1 MLSFNPANAQWP
13 FQMLF
18 SSMHCL
24 LHVPISLV
32 TKVLELL
39 NWNWEVF
46 FLQEE
51 QSWANW
57 SCPDRCRLSFQSTA
71 TEILFW
77 EKSHQKHLRKC
88 TLVEQQGAC
97 TVFEGDSKPPVLTDS
112 RTNTVST
119 SQIQDLLYPS
129 SPWSRQLPG
138 FRCKL
143 STFQLLEAVARVVNS
158 GDNSGK

>member
-1 MLSFNPANAQWP
+1 MTFSNALFFYALFASCSNQPGHKSFGTAQ
-13 FQMLF
+13 LK
-18 SSMHCL
+18 L
-24 LHVPISLV
+24 RG
-32 TKVLELL
+32 
-39 NWNWEVF
+39 F

-129 SPWSRQLPG
+129 SPWSQQLPG

>member
-1 MLSFNPANAQWP
+1 MLNDLFKCSFLLCTVCFM
-13 FQMLF
+13 FQSAWSQKF
-18 SSMHCL
+18 
-24 LHVPISLV
+24 
-32 TKVLELL
+32 
-39 NWNWEVF
+39 WNCSIEMERFF

-57 SCPDRCRLSFQSTA
+57 SWPDRCRFSFQSTA
-71 TEILFW
+71 TEILFC
-77 EKSHQKHLRKC
+77 ETSHQNHLRKC

-97 TVFEGDSKPPVLTDS
+97 TVFEGDSKHPVLTDS
-112 RTNTVST
+112 RTNTVPT

-129 SPWSRQLPG
+129 SPWSQQLPS